1 MTLAI
6 LKRASALTARITRR
20 RLHNIPK
27 EKIEGDYQVW
37 IGYLRKPP
45 PAVTGF
51 DIPGWA
57 PYRIFLKN
65 QQKIEKKLK
74 RSHPFAN
81 FLHAGWAGI
90 AIFMWIWASGPVLKN
105 RELRREVVGRYIYPQ
120 LEISQCKTE
129 QERREFVQAF
139 IDEHYKDDEEED
151 DDE

>member
-1 MTLAI
+1 MGLISRVSSRTYRETVKKKLTFAI

-57 PYRIFLKN
+57 PYPAGLVSPSSCGSGLPDQSSRTENFDEKLEADTSTHNSKSPSAKLNKNDETSFKLSLMNTTRMTKKRTTNKLFL
-65 QQKIEKKLK
+65 
-74 RSHPFAN
+74 
-81 FLHAGWAGI
+81 
-90 AIFMWIWASGPVLKN
+90 
-105 RELRREVVGRYIYPQ
+105 
-120 LEISQCKTE
+120 
-129 QERREFVQAF
+129 
-139 IDEHYKDDEEED
+139 
-151 DDE
+151 

>member
-1 MTLAI
+1 MGLISRVSSRTYRETVKKKLTFAI

-51 DIPGWA
+51 DIPCWA
-57 PYRIFLKN
+57 PY
-65 QQKIEKKLK
+65 
-74 RSHPFAN
+74 
-81 FLHAGWAGI
+81 AGWAGI

-129 QERREFVQAF
+129 QERRDFVQAF

-151 DDE
+151 DE